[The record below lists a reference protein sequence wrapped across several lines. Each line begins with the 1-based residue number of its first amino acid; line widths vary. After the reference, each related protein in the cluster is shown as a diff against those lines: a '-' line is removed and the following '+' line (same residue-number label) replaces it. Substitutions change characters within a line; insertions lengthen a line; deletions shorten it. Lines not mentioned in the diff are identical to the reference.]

1 MQLNNFDN
9 FILKLPKTGTN
20 VFTDKDKADRGV
32 WATVL
37 SITNFFFPL
46 ISAIIALILRKK
58 DQESALL
65 GYLANQ
71 GLWMF
76 ILSLVN
82 FIPVIGQFLWIF
94 LGVIVI
100 YGNVTDKYFD
110 LPLVGGIKLIKY

>member
-1 MQLNNFDN
+1 MQLNEFDN

-20 VFTDKDKADRGV
+20 VFTDKDKQDRGI
-32 WATVL
+32 WLTIL

-46 ISAIIALILRKK
+46 ISAIVALILRGK
-58 DQESALL
+58 DKDSAVL

-76 ILSLVN
+76 ILTLVN
-82 FIPVIGQFLWIF
+82 CIPAIGQLLWIF

-100 YGNVTDKYFD
+100 YGNLTDKYFD